1 MSRIRL
7 LFIPLFLALIAGAHP
22 MGNFSINHYAC
33 IHLGNESTLN
43 YVLDFAEIPTFTL
56 LQEWH
61 IGAQNS
67 ATLQLRA
74 RAQADSWLGNLV
86 IEDNRRPISPEL
98 QRVEIVIQ
106 DGAGGMPILRI
117 TMTAKLALRSGA
129 LEYQDRNYPDRTG
142 WKEIVI
148 RGGRSVEIVSAS
160 HEKDFDK
167 DLSEGLTRY
176 PTDFLT
182 TPPQDVTAS
191 VKWRM
196 KRPAP
201 VLSARRLPPAVPA
214 FAQNTSKPV
223 PAKATK
229 PAAAPSFAAQQPIAA
244 GTVVKGDF
252 LSHLLQTREI
262 GFPLILI
269 GIAVAF
275 GLGAIHALS
284 PGHGKTIVAAYLVGS
299 RGAIKHAVFLGAT
312 VTLTHTMT
320 VFLLG
325 LGVLFFE
332 KYIVPDRIVPWLGA
346 ISGLSIVSIGVM
358 LLYQRAKALLPRSG
372 QDIHTHS
379 HPHTHPHTHHDDR
392 YHEHSHADCDEH
404 GDHHAHGPHVHSHSG
419 RPHSHV
425 PDGKITL
432 GSLLA
437 LGVSGGLVP
446 CPSALVLLLSAIALG
461 HAGLGLILLI
471 GFSFGL
477 ALVLMGIG
485 VLVIYAKQLIPAR
498 SGITSHPFFRL
509 VPVFSAIIVV
519 CLGLGMTA
527 ISLGWAQPGR
537 WAL

>member
-1 MSRIRL
+1 
-7 LFIPLFLALIAGAHP
+7 
-22 MGNFSINHYAC
+22 MGNFSINHYAR
-33 IHLGNESTLN
+33 INLGNESTLT
-43 YVLDFAEIPTFTL
+43 YVLDFAEIPTFSL

-61 IGAQNS
+61 VDAKDS
-67 ATLQLRA
+67 AALQLHA
-74 RAQADSWLGNLV
+74 KAQAGDWLENLAIVGNG
-86 IEDNRRPISPEL
+86 RPVASEL
-98 QRVEIVIQ
+98 QGIDVVVQ
-106 DGAGGMPILRI
+106 DGAGGMPILRVA
-117 TMTAKLALRSGA
+117 MKAKLVLRPGA
-129 LEYQDRNYPDRTG
+129 LEYEDRNYPGRTG

-148 RGGRSVEIVSAS
+148 HASRGGEIFSPS
-160 HEKDFDK
+160 HDK
-167 DLSEGLTRY
+167 DLSDGLTKY
-176 PTDFLT
+176 PTDSLT
-182 TPPQDVTAS
+182 TPPQDLTAS
-191 VKWRM
+191 AKWRM
-196 KRPAP
+196 EPLGATP
-201 VLSARRLPPAVPA
+201 ARRRSPRSAPPVIQSA
-214 FAQNTSKPV
+214 SRPV
-223 PAKATK
+223 PAQLTQSTAG
-229 PAAAPSFAAQQPIAA
+229 PAFAAQQPTAV

-262 GFPLILI
+262 GFALILI

-299 RGAIKHAVFLGAT
+299 RGAMKHAVFLGAT

-325 LGVLFFE
+325 LSVLFFE

-358 LLYQRAKALLPRSG
+358 LLYQRAKALFAGRNEHT
-372 QDIHTHS
+372 HTHS
-379 HPHTHPHTHHDDR
+379 HPHTHPYPHEHHHEHGHEHEHHD
-392 YHEHSHADCDEH
+392 HERAHDHSH
-404 GDHHAHGPHVHSHSG
+404 GTHVHSHGG

-446 CPSALVLLLSAIALG
+446 CPSALVLMLSAIALG

-471 GFSFGL
+471 GFSCGL

-498 SGITSHPFFRL
+498 PGITSHPFFRL
-509 VPVFSAIIVV
+509 VPVFSAVIVV

-537 WAL
+537 LML